1 MAERE
6 QVRVT
11 FTLSKEAHDRLKA
24 LADAKGGTMAQIFR
38 EALRREVWLESILR
52 DEQQQLLIR
61 REDRPHELQRV
72 LSI

>member
-1 MAERE
+1 MARRE

-11 FTLSKEAHDRLKA
+11 FTLSTEAHDRLKA
-24 LADAKGGTMAQIFR
+24 LADAKGGTMAEILR

-52 DEQQQLLIR
+52 DEQQQLFIR
-61 REDRPHELQRV
+61 SEDRPHELQRV